1 MFFFSLFII
10 LVSQSRE
17 SEAQTCSFL
26 PIALPSFPLVSPLKK
41 TLLYT
46 PPFPHADGL
55 ESRKCYI
62 EVGRRNRRRSSTSL
76 SLRHI
81 PDILQAMPLLLSLSF
96 SLYLFLSATSR
107 MLFKNASC
115 KNLPVLRPLVIT
127 KAFFLLSSILSSFL
141 FLLLLLLLNLLLSFG
156 QCWSRSFIL
165 YIHILSTFDVF
176 CQFQCLQSLQN
187 QKNNIKMV
195 YTSYKKSFV

>member
-1 MFFFSLFII
+1 MTSGHRRLRHFPINLEYLSVFFSLSLSSLF
-10 LVSQSRE
+10 LNLANLKPKHAASCQSH
-17 SEAQTCSFL
+17 SPL
-26 PIALPSFPLVSPLKK
+26 FPLFPLLKK
-41 TLLYT
+41 PFFTFN
-46 PPFPHADGL
+46 PFPHADGL

-127 KAFFLLSSILSSFL
+127 KAFFFIVFYSL
-141 FLLLLLLLNLLLSFG
+141 FL
-156 QCWSRSFIL
+156 
-165 YIHILSTFDVF
+165 
-176 CQFQCLQSLQN
+176 SLPAPAP
-187 QKNNIKMV
+187 
-195 YTSYKKSFV
+195 SS

>member
-1 MFFFSLFII
+1 MAWSQESATSKWGEETEEGRQHPFLYDTYQTFSKLC
-10 LVSQSRE
+10 L
-17 SEAQTCSFL
+17 SF
-26 PIALPSFPLVSPLKK
+26 
-41 TLLYT
+41 
-46 PPFPHADGL
+46 
-55 ESRKCYI
+55 
-62 EVGRRNRRRSSTSL
+62 
-76 SLRHI
+76 
-81 PDILQAMPLLLSLSF
+81 SLSF

-176 CQFQCLQSLQN
+176 CQFQCLQSIQN

>member
-1 MFFFSLFII
+1 MTSGHRRLNRLSINLEYLNVFFLSLFII

-127 KAFFLLSSILSSFL
+127 KAFFFIVFYSL
-141 FLLLLLLLNLLLSFG
+141 FL
-156 QCWSRSFIL
+156 
-165 YIHILSTFDVF
+165 
-176 CQFQCLQSLQN
+176 SLPAPAP
-187 QKNNIKMV
+187 
-195 YTSYKKSFV
+195 SS